1 MISIITHYY
10 EAFIIAAAAA
20 MFLLGITI
28 GYIVGKTAQRRQ
40 ILASINTTL
49 KTDCDT
55 IHARQEGHL
64 RLIRSQQAR
73 LHSYKVHMAALRA
86 RLAGAIEELG
96 E

>member
-10 EAFIIAAAAA
+10 EAFVIAIGATV
-20 MFLLGITI
+20 FILGIAI
-28 GYIVGKTAQRRQ
+28 GFIVGRTAQRHQ
-40 ILASINTTL
+40 ILASLTSTL

-55 IHARQEGHL
+55 LHARQEGHL

-73 LHSYKVHMAALRA
+73 LSAQKSQMAALRA